1 MSLLF
6 FLPFLTA
13 AADDDANS
21 YVHQM
26 EMRIMAAWDL
36 PKRSAG
42 LTVALRMNL
51 EGSGRISA
59 VRVEQSSGNER
70 FDESAVEAVRRMA
83 EFPPVPHA
91 LNHLIGDLVIVLDPT
106 PIELY
111 VTVKGKTRKQTFRK
125 RDQFAPELEYFSSCI
140 LNNQAPEPSGT
151 EGIADVR
158 IIEAPIA
165 RQNAEGES
173 RSKRCGKRKGLR
185 SNKQN
190 IDRPSTNLRLCTP
203 RAGRYNASHS
213 KARVTASA

>member
-13 AADDDANS
+13 AADDAVNA

-36 PKRSAG
+36 SKRSAG

-106 PIELY
+106 PAEQ
-111 VTVKGKTRKQTFRK
+111 TPKAEKPPRKPQTARTFN
-125 RDQFAPELEYFSSCI
+125 SNGSG
-140 LNNQAPEPSGT
+140 QA
-151 EGIADVR
+151 
-158 IIEAPIA
+158 
-165 RQNAEGES
+165 Q
-173 RSKRCGKRKGLR
+173 
-185 SNKQN
+185 KQ
-190 IDRPSTNLRLCTP
+190 LF
-203 RAGRYNASHS
+203 
-213 KARVTASA
+213 

>member
-36 PKRSAG
+36 SKRSAG

-70 FDESAVEAVRRMA
+70 FDESAVEAVRRVA
-83 EFPPVPHA
+83 EFPPV
-91 LNHLIGDLVIVLDPT
+91 VIVLDPT
-106 PIELY
+106 PAEQ
-111 VTVKGKTRKQTFRK
+111 TPKAEKPPRKPQTARTFN
-125 RDQFAPELEYFSSCI
+125 SNGSG
-140 LNNQAPEPSGT
+140 QA
-151 EGIADVR
+151 
-158 IIEAPIA
+158 
-165 RQNAEGES
+165 Q
-173 RSKRCGKRKGLR
+173 
-185 SNKQN
+185 KQ
-190 IDRPSTNLRLCTP
+190 LF
-203 RAGRYNASHS
+203 
-213 KARVTASA
+213 